1 MGWIFNILPC
11 YGLIPLGASFLG
23 ALPLFFGAPS
33 WTCLV
38 TVPLLTWLIYFSLGG
53 RVDRRRGARI
63 NGISLLLLALCFT
76 VLMVLGKGSV
86 DSTAVGQ
93 LLWLTLPFC
102 PLWLILSLM
111 GERLILV
118 LAIFLTYAAGY
129 LFCTCRKGERPRW
142 RRLVLPGVGLAL
154 CAALCT
160 VLYCSRPEVRYGGH
174 GFAYMSGFSST
185 DFSQY
190 MVYSQPGRLA
200 ALDHPASF
208 QIEDPADMP
217 VMDGAEACYPLYAA
231 AAKAVYQD
239 IAAIEADWAH
249 SGADTGANGKIV
261 TFTNTVM
268 GFDRLVRGD
277 ADLFFGARPS
287 ADQLA
292 YAADLG
298 VELEITPIGR
308 EAFVFFVEEDNPVDS
323 LTRDQLRAIYHGDV
337 TDWSQVGGTPGEIAA
352 FQRPAGSGSQT
363 MMEYFMGEVSLKEP
377 LTYEMVDSMAGVI
390 RHVAQYANEHGAL
403 GYSFRYFIEGLSQEQ
418 GVKLLAVDGVSP
430 DLPHIEDGSY
440 PLTVPLCLVTRKD
453 APNPNVKNMI
463 DFFLSPDGQ
472 TLVRETGYGALAPR
486 EPRPEGE

>member
-23 ALPLFFGAPS
+23 ALPLFFGGPS

-38 TVPLLTWLIYFSLGG
+38 TVPLLTWLIYFSLDG

-102 PLWLILSLM
+102 PLWLLLSLM

-118 LAIFLTYAAGY
+118 LAIFLTYASGY

-142 RRLVLPGVGLAL
+142 RRQAIPGAMIVL

-160 VLYCSRPEVRYGGH
+160 GLYCNRPEVRYGGH
-174 GFAYMSGFSST
+174 GFAYMHGFSST

-190 MVYSQPGRLA
+190 MVYSQPGKLA
-200 ALDHPASF
+200 ALDHPAAF
-208 QIEDPADMP
+208 QIQDEVDMP

-239 IAAIEADWAH
+239 IAHIESNWAD
-249 SGADTGANGKIV
+249 SGERAWTNGKIV
-261 TFTNTVM
+261 TFTNTVV
-268 GFDRLVRGD
+268 GFERLIEGNV
-277 ADLFFGARPS
+277 DLFFGARPS

-292 YAADLG
+292 YAAEQG

-308 EAFVFFVEEDNPVDS
+308 EAFVFFVEEDEPVDG
-323 LTRDQLRAIYHGDV
+323 LTQDQLRAIYHGDV
-337 TDWSQVGGTPGEIAA
+337 TDWSQVGGRAGKIAA

-377 LTYEMVDSMAGVI
+377 QTYETVGSMEGVI
-390 RHVAQYANEHGAL
+390 RHVAQYANQRGAL
-403 GYSFRYFIEGLSQEQ
+403 GYSFRYFIQGLSQEK
-418 GVKLLAVDGVSP
+418 GVKLLAVDGVTP
-430 DLPHIEDGSY
+430 DLAHIEDGSY

-453 APNPNVKNMI
+453 DPNPNVGKMI
-463 DFFLSPDGQ
+463 DFFLSLDGQ
-472 TLVRETGYGALAPR
+472 TLVRETGYGGLA
-486 EPRPEGE
+486 G

>member
-23 ALPLFFGAPS
+23 ALPLFFGGPS

-38 TVPLLTWLIYFSLGG
+38 TVPLLTWLIYFSLDG

-102 PLWLILSLM
+102 PLWLLLSLM

-118 LAIFLTYAAGY
+118 LAIFLTYASGY

-174 GFAYMSGFSST
+174 GFAYMHGFSST

-190 MVYSQPGRLA
+190 MVYSQPGKLA
-200 ALDHPASF
+200 ALDHPAAF
-208 QIEDPADMP
+208 QIQDEADMP

-239 IAAIEADWAH
+239 IAHIESNWAD
-249 SGADTGANGKIV
+249 SGERAWTNGKIV
-261 TFTNTVM
+261 TFTNTVV
-268 GFDRLVRGD
+268 GFERLIEGNV
-277 ADLFFGARPS
+277 DLFFGARPS

-292 YAADLG
+292 YAAEQG

-308 EAFVFFVEEDNPVDS
+308 EAFVFFVEEDEPVDG
-323 LTRDQLRAIYHGDV
+323 LTQDQLRAIYHGDV
-337 TDWSQVGGTPGEIAA
+337 TDWSQVGGRAGKIAA

-377 LTYEMVDSMAGVI
+377 QTYETVGSMEGVI
-390 RHVAQYANEHGAL
+390 RHVAQYANQRGAL
-403 GYSFRYFIEGLSQEQ
+403 GYSFRYFIQGLSQEK
-418 GVKLLAVDGVSP
+418 GVKLLAVDGVTP
-430 DLPHIEDGSY
+430 DLAHIEDGSY

-453 APNPNVKNMI
+453 DPNPNVGKMI
-463 DFFLSPDGQ
+463 DFFLSLDGQ
-472 TLVRETGYGALAPR
+472 TLVRETGYGGLA
-486 EPRPEGE
+486 G

>member
-23 ALPLFFGAPS
+23 ALPLFFGGPS

-38 TVPLLTWLIYFSLGG
+38 TVPLLTWLIYFSLDG

-102 PLWLILSLM
+102 PLWLLLSLM

-118 LAIFLTYAAGY
+118 LAIFLTYASGY

-160 VLYCSRPEVRYGGH
+160 VLYCNRPEVRYGGH
-174 GFAYMSGFSST
+174 GFAYMHGFSST

-190 MVYSQPGRLA
+190 MVYSQPGKLA
-200 ALDHPASF
+200 ALDHPAAF
-208 QIEDPADMP
+208 QIQDEADMP

-239 IAAIEADWAH
+239 IAHIESNWAD
-249 SGADTGANGKIV
+249 SGERAWTNGKIV
-261 TFTNTVM
+261 TFTNTVV
-268 GFDRLVRGD
+268 GFERLIEGNV
-277 ADLFFGARPS
+277 DLFFGARPS

-292 YAADLG
+292 YAAEQG
-298 VELEITPIGR
+298 VELEITLIGR
-308 EAFVFFVEEDNPVDS
+308 EAFVFFVEEDEPVDG
-323 LTRDQLRAIYHGDV
+323 LTQDQLRAIYHGDV
-337 TDWSQVGGTPGEIAA
+337 TDWSQVGGRAGEIAA

-377 LTYEMVDSMAGVI
+377 QTYETVGSMEGVI
-390 RHVAQYANEHGAL
+390 RHVAQYANQRGAL
-403 GYSFRYFIEGLSQEQ
+403 GYSFRYFIQGLSQEK
-418 GVKLLAVDGVSP
+418 GVKLLAVDGVTP
-430 DLPHIEDGSY
+430 DLAHIEDGSY

-453 APNPNVKNMI
+453 DPNPNVGKMI

-472 TLVRETGYGALAPR
+472 TLVRETGYGGLA
-486 EPRPEGE
+486 G

>member
-118 LAIFLTYAAGY
+118 LTIFLTYAAGY

-160 VLYCSRPEVRYGGH
+160 VLYCNRPEVRYGGH
-174 GFAYMSGFSST
+174 GFAYMHGFSST

-190 MVYSQPGRLA
+190 MVYSQPGKLA
-200 ALDHPASF
+200 ALDHPAAF
-208 QIEDPADMP
+208 QIQDEADMP
-217 VMDGAEACYPLYAA
+217 VMDGAEACYLLYAA

-239 IAAIEADWAH
+239 IAHIESNWAD
-249 SGADTGANGKIV
+249 SGERAWTNGKIV
-261 TFTNTVM
+261 TFTNTVV
-268 GFDRLVRGD
+268 GFERLIEGNV
-277 ADLFFGARPS
+277 DLFFGARPS

-292 YAADLG
+292 YAAEQG

-308 EAFVFFVEEDNPVDS
+308 EAFVFFVEEDEPVDG
-323 LTRDQLRAIYHGDV
+323 LTQDQLRAIYHGDV
-337 TDWSQVGGTPGEIAA
+337 TDWSQVGGRAGEIAA

-377 LTYEMVDSMAGVI
+377 QTYETVGSMEGVI
-390 RHVAQYANEHGAL
+390 RHVAQYANQRGAL
-403 GYSFRYFIEGLSQEQ
+403 GYSFRYFIQGLSQEK
-418 GVKLLAVDGVSP
+418 GVKLLAVDGVTP
-430 DLPHIEDGSY
+430 DLAHIEDGSY

-453 APNPNVKNMI
+453 DPNPNVGKMI

-472 TLVRETGYGALAPR
+472 TLVRETGYGGLA
-486 EPRPEGE
+486 G

>member
-118 LAIFLTYAAGY
+118 LTIFLTYAAGY

-154 CAALCT
+154 CVALCT
-160 VLYCSRPEVRYGGH
+160 GLYCNRPEVRYGGH
-174 GFAYMSGFSST
+174 GFAYMHGFSST

-190 MVYSQPGRLA
+190 MVYSQPGKLA
-200 ALDHPASF
+200 ALDHPAAF
-208 QIEDPADMP
+208 QIQDEADMP

-239 IAAIEADWAH
+239 IAHIESNWAD
-249 SGADTGANGKIV
+249 SGERAWTNGKIV
-261 TFTNTVM
+261 TFTNTVV
-268 GFDRLVRGD
+268 GFERLIEGNV
-277 ADLFFGARPS
+277 DLFFGARPS

-292 YAADLG
+292 YAAEQG

-308 EAFVFFVEEDNPVDS
+308 EAFVFFVEEDEPVDG
-323 LTRDQLRAIYHGDV
+323 LTQDQLRAIYHGDV
-337 TDWSQVGGTPGEIAA
+337 TDWSQVGGRAGEIAA

-377 LTYEMVDSMAGVI
+377 QTYETVGSMEGVI
-390 RHVAQYANEHGAL
+390 RHVAQYANQRGAL
-403 GYSFRYFIEGLSQEQ
+403 GYSFRYFIQGLSQEK
-418 GVKLLAVDGVSP
+418 GVKLLAVDGVTP
-430 DLPHIEDGSY
+430 DLAHIEDGSY

-453 APNPNVKNMI
+453 DPNPNVGKMI

-472 TLVRETGYGALAPR
+472 TLVRETGYGGLA
-486 EPRPEGE
+486 G

>member
-23 ALPLFFGAPS
+23 ALPLFFGGPS

-38 TVPLLTWLIYFSLGG
+38 TVPLLTWLIYFSLDG

-86 DSTAVGQ
+86 DITAVGQ

-102 PLWLILSLM
+102 PLWLLLSLM

-118 LAIFLTYAAGY
+118 LAIFLTYASGY

-160 VLYCSRPEVRYGGH
+160 GLYCNRPEVRYGGH
-174 GFAYMSGFSST
+174 GFAYMHGFSST

-190 MVYSQPGRLA
+190 MVYSQPGKLA
-200 ALDHPASF
+200 ALDHPAAF
-208 QIEDPADMP
+208 QIQDEADMP

-239 IAAIEADWAH
+239 IAHIESNWAD
-249 SGADTGANGKIV
+249 SGERAWTNGKIV
-261 TFTNTVM
+261 TFTNTVV
-268 GFDRLVRGD
+268 GFERLIEGNV
-277 ADLFFGARPS
+277 DLFFGARPS

-292 YAADLG
+292 YAAEQG

-308 EAFVFFVEEDNPVDS
+308 EAFVFFVEEDEPVDG
-323 LTRDQLRAIYHGDV
+323 LTQDQLRAIYHGDV
-337 TDWSQVGGTPGEIAA
+337 TDWSQVGGRAGEIAA

-377 LTYEMVDSMAGVI
+377 QTYETVGSMEGVI
-390 RHVAQYANEHGAL
+390 RHVAQYASQRGAL
-403 GYSFRYFIEGLSQEQ
+403 GYSFRYFIQGLSQEK
-418 GVKLLAVDGVSP
+418 GVKLLAVDGVTP
-430 DLPHIEDGSY
+430 DLAHIEDGSY

-453 APNPNVKNMI
+453 DPNPNVGKMI

-472 TLVRETGYGALAPR
+472 TLVRETGYGGLA
-486 EPRPEGE
+486 G

>member
-23 ALPLFFGAPS
+23 ALPLFFGGPS

-102 PLWLILSLM
+102 PLWLLLSLM

-118 LAIFLTYAAGY
+118 LAIFLTYASGY

-142 RRLVLPGVGLAL
+142 RRQAIPGAMIVL

-160 VLYCSRPEVRYGGH
+160 GLYCNRPEVRYGGH
-174 GFAYMSGFSST
+174 GFAYMHGFSST

-190 MVYSQPGRLA
+190 MVYSQPGKLA
-200 ALDHPASF
+200 ALDHPAAF
-208 QIEDPADMP
+208 QIQDEADMP

-239 IAAIEADWAH
+239 IAHIESNWAD
-249 SGADTGANGKIV
+249 SGERAWTNGKIV
-261 TFTNTVM
+261 TFTNTVV
-268 GFDRLVRGD
+268 GFERLIEGNV
-277 ADLFFGARPS
+277 DLFFGARPS

-292 YAADLG
+292 YAAEQG

-308 EAFVFFVEEDNPVDS
+308 EAFVFFVEEDEPVDG
-323 LTRDQLRAIYHGDV
+323 LTQDQLRAIYHGDV
-337 TDWSQVGGTPGEIAA
+337 TDWSQVGGRAGEIAA

-377 LTYEMVDSMAGVI
+377 QTYETVGSMEGVI
-390 RHVAQYANEHGAL
+390 RHVAQYANQRGAL
-403 GYSFRYFIEGLSQEQ
+403 GYSFRYFIQGLSQEK
-418 GVKLLAVDGVSP
+418 GVKLLAVDGVTP
-430 DLPHIEDGSY
+430 DLAHIEDGSY

-453 APNPNVKNMI
+453 DPNPNVGKMI

-472 TLVRETGYGALAPR
+472 TLVRETGYGGLA
-486 EPRPEGE
+486 G

>member
-1 MGWIFNILPC
+1 MCWIFNILPC

-23 ALPLFFGAPS
+23 ALPLFFGGPS

-38 TVPLLTWLIYFSLGG
+38 TVPLLTWLIYFSLDG

-102 PLWLILSLM
+102 PLWLLLSLM

-118 LAIFLTYAAGY
+118 LAIFLTYASGY

-174 GFAYMSGFSST
+174 GFAYMHGFSST

-190 MVYSQPGRLA
+190 MVYSQPGKLA
-200 ALDHPASF
+200 ALDHPAAF
-208 QIEDPADMP
+208 QIQDEADMP

-239 IAAIEADWAH
+239 IAHIESNWAD
-249 SGADTGANGKIV
+249 SGERAWTNGKIV
-261 TFTNTVM
+261 TFTNTVV
-268 GFDRLVRGD
+268 GFERLIEGNV
-277 ADLFFGARPS
+277 DLFFGARPS

-292 YAADLG
+292 YAAEQG

-308 EAFVFFVEEDNPVDS
+308 EAFVFFVEEDEPVDG
-323 LTRDQLRAIYHGDV
+323 LTQDQLRAIYHGDV
-337 TDWSQVGGTPGEIAA
+337 TDWSQVGGRAGEIAA

-377 LTYEMVDSMAGVI
+377 QTYETVGSMEGVI
-390 RHVAQYANEHGAL
+390 RHVAQYASQRGAL
-403 GYSFRYFIEGLSQEQ
+403 GYSFRYFIQGLSQEK
-418 GVKLLAVDGVSP
+418 GVKLLAVDGVTP
-430 DLPHIEDGSY
+430 DLAHIEDGSY

-453 APNPNVKNMI
+453 DPNPNVGKMI

-472 TLVRETGYGALAPR
+472 TLVRETGYGGLA
-486 EPRPEGE
+486 G

>member
-23 ALPLFFGAPS
+23 ALPLFFGGPS

-38 TVPLLTWLIYFSLGG
+38 TVPLLTWLIYFSLDG

-63 NGISLLLLALCFT
+63 NGISLLLLSLCFT
-76 VLMVLGKGSV
+76 VLMLLGKGSV

-160 VLYCSRPEVRYGGH
+160 GLYCNRPEVRYRGH
-174 GFAYMSGFSST
+174 GFAYMHGFSST

-190 MVYSQPGRLA
+190 MVYSQPGKLA
-200 ALDHPASF
+200 ALDHPAAF
-208 QIEDPADMP
+208 QIQDEADMP

-239 IAAIEADWAH
+239 IAHIESNWAD
-249 SGADTGANGKIV
+249 SGERAWTNGKIV
-261 TFTNTVM
+261 TFTNTVV
-268 GFDRLVRGD
+268 GFERLIEGNV
-277 ADLFFGARPS
+277 DLFFGARPS

-292 YAADLG
+292 YAAEQG

-308 EAFVFFVEEDNPVDS
+308 EAFVFFVEEDEPVDG
-323 LTRDQLRAIYHGDV
+323 LTQDQLRAIYHGDV
-337 TDWSQVGGTPGEIAA
+337 TDWSQVGGRAGEIAA

-377 LTYEMVDSMAGVI
+377 QTYETVGSMEGVI
-390 RHVAQYANEHGAL
+390 RHVAQYANQRGAL
-403 GYSFRYFIEGLSQEQ
+403 GYSFRYFIQGLSQEK
-418 GVKLLAVDGVSP
+418 GVKLLAVDGVTP
-430 DLPHIEDGSY
+430 DLAHIEDGSY

-453 APNPNVKNMI
+453 DPNPNVGKMI

-472 TLVRETGYGALAPR
+472 TLVRETGYGGLA
-486 EPRPEGE
+486 G

>member
-118 LAIFLTYAAGY
+118 LTIFLTYAAGY
-129 LFCTCRKGERPRW
+129 LFCICRKGERPRW

-154 CAALCT
+154 CVALCT
-160 VLYCSRPEVRYGGH
+160 GLYCNRPEVRYGGH
-174 GFAYMSGFSST
+174 GFAYMHGFSST

-190 MVYSQPGRLA
+190 MVYSQPGKLA
-200 ALDHPASF
+200 ALDHPAAF
-208 QIEDPADMP
+208 QIQDEADMP

-239 IAAIEADWAH
+239 IAHIESNWAD
-249 SGADTGANGKIV
+249 SGERAWTNGKIV
-261 TFTNTVM
+261 TFTNTVV
-268 GFDRLVRGD
+268 GFERLIEGNV
-277 ADLFFGARPS
+277 DLFFGARPS

-292 YAADLG
+292 YAAEQG

-308 EAFVFFVEEDNPVDS
+308 EAFVFFVEEDEPVDG
-323 LTRDQLRAIYHGDV
+323 LTQDQLRAIYHGDV
-337 TDWSQVGGTPGEIAA
+337 TDWSQVGGRAGEIAA

-377 LTYEMVDSMAGVI
+377 QTYETVGSMEGVI
-390 RHVAQYANEHGAL
+390 RHVAQYANQRGAL
-403 GYSFRYFIEGLSQEQ
+403 GYSFRYFIQGLSQEK
-418 GVKLLAVDGVSP
+418 GVKLLAVDGVTP
-430 DLPHIEDGSY
+430 DLAHIEDGSY

-453 APNPNVKNMI
+453 DPNPNVGKMI

-472 TLVRETGYGALAPR
+472 TLVRETGYGGLA
-486 EPRPEGE
+486 G

>member
-102 PLWLILSLM
+102 PLWLLLSLM
-111 GERLILV
+111 GDRLILV

-160 VLYCSRPEVRYGGH
+160 GLYCNRPEVRYGGH
-174 GFAYMSGFSST
+174 GFAYMHGFSST

-190 MVYSQPGRLA
+190 MVYSQPGKLA
-200 ALDHPASF
+200 ALDHPAAF
-208 QIEDPADMP
+208 QIQDEADMP

-239 IAAIEADWAH
+239 IAHIESNWAD
-249 SGADTGANGKIV
+249 SGERAWTNGKIV
-261 TFTNTVM
+261 TFTNTVV
-268 GFDRLVRGD
+268 GFERLIEGNV
-277 ADLFFGARPS
+277 DLFFGARPS

-292 YAADLG
+292 YAAEQG

-308 EAFVFFVEEDNPVDS
+308 EAFVFFVEEDEPVDG
-323 LTRDQLRAIYHGDV
+323 LTQDQLRAIYHGDV
-337 TDWSQVGGTPGEIAA
+337 TDWSQVGGRAGEIAA

-377 LTYEMVDSMAGVI
+377 QTYETVGSMEGVI
-390 RHVAQYANEHGAL
+390 RHVAQYANQRGAL
-403 GYSFRYFIEGLSQEQ
+403 GYSFRYFIQGLSQEK
-418 GVKLLAVDGVSP
+418 GVKLLAVDGVTP
-430 DLPHIEDGSY
+430 DLAHIEDGSY

-453 APNPNVKNMI
+453 DPNPNVGKMI

-472 TLVRETGYGALAPR
+472 TLVRETGYGGLA
-486 EPRPEGE
+486 G

>member
-1 MGWIFNILPC
+1 MPC

-23 ALPLFFGAPS
+23 ALPLFFGGPS

-38 TVPLLTWLIYFSLGG
+38 TVPLLTWLIYFSLDG

-102 PLWLILSLM
+102 PLWLLLSLM

-118 LAIFLTYAAGY
+118 LAIFLTYASGY

-174 GFAYMSGFSST
+174 GFAYMHGFSST

-190 MVYSQPGRLA
+190 MVYSQPGKLA
-200 ALDHPASF
+200 ALDHPAAF
-208 QIEDPADMP
+208 QIQDEADMP

-231 AAKAVYQD
+231 AAKAVHQD
-239 IAAIEADWAH
+239 IAHIESNWAD
-249 SGADTGANGKIV
+249 SGERAWTNGKIV
-261 TFTNTVM
+261 TFTNTVV
-268 GFDRLVRGD
+268 GFERLIEGNV
-277 ADLFFGARPS
+277 DLFFGARPS

-292 YAADLG
+292 YAAEQG

-308 EAFVFFVEEDNPVDS
+308 EAFVFFVEEDEPVDG
-323 LTRDQLRAIYHGDV
+323 LTQDQLRAIYHGDV
-337 TDWSQVGGTPGEIAA
+337 TDWSQVGGRAGEIAA

-377 LTYEMVDSMAGVI
+377 QTYETVGSMEGVI
-390 RHVAQYANEHGAL
+390 RHVAQYASQRGAL
-403 GYSFRYFIEGLSQEQ
+403 GYSFRYFIQGLSQEK
-418 GVKLLAVDGVSP
+418 GVKLLAVDGVTP
-430 DLPHIEDGSY
+430 DLAHIEDGSY

-453 APNPNVKNMI
+453 DPNPNVGKMI

-472 TLVRETGYGALAPR
+472 TLVRETGYGGLA
-486 EPRPEGE
+486 G

>member
-1 MGWIFNILPC
+1 MGWIFNILSC

-23 ALPLFFGAPS
+23 ALPLFFGGPS

-38 TVPLLTWLIYFSLGG
+38 TVPLLTWLIYFSLDG

-63 NGISLLLLALCFT
+63 NGISLLLLSLCFT
-76 VLMVLGKGSV
+76 VLMLLGKGSV

-118 LAIFLTYAAGY
+118 LAIFLTYASGY

-160 VLYCSRPEVRYGGH
+160 GLYCNRPEVRYGGH
-174 GFAYMSGFSST
+174 GFAYMHGFSST

-190 MVYSQPGRLA
+190 MVYSQPGKLA
-200 ALDHPASF
+200 ALDHPAAF
-208 QIEDPADMP
+208 QIQDEADMP

-239 IAAIEADWAH
+239 IAHIESNWAD
-249 SGADTGANGKIV
+249 SGERAWTNGKIV
-261 TFTNTVM
+261 TFTNTVV
-268 GFDRLVRGD
+268 GFERLIEGNV
-277 ADLFFGARPS
+277 DLFFGARPS

-292 YAADLG
+292 YAAEQG

-308 EAFVFFVEEDNPVDS
+308 EAFVFFVEEDEPVDG
-323 LTRDQLRAIYHGDV
+323 LTQDQLRAIYHGDV
-337 TDWSQVGGTPGEIAA
+337 TDWSQVGGRAGEIAA

-377 LTYEMVDSMAGVI
+377 QTYETVGSMEGVI
-390 RHVAQYANEHGAL
+390 RHVAQYASQRGAL
-403 GYSFRYFIEGLSQEQ
+403 GYSFRYFIQGLSQEK
-418 GVKLLAVDGVSP
+418 GVKLLAVDGVTP
-430 DLPHIEDGSY
+430 DLAHIEDGSY

-453 APNPNVKNMI
+453 DPNPNVGKMI

-472 TLVRETGYGALAPR
+472 TLVRETGYGGLA
-486 EPRPEGE
+486 G

>member
-23 ALPLFFGAPS
+23 ALPLFFGGPS

-38 TVPLLTWLIYFSLGG
+38 TVPLLTWLIYFSLDG

-102 PLWLILSLM
+102 PLWLLLSLM

-118 LAIFLTYAAGY
+118 LAIFLTYASGY

-142 RRLVLPGVGLAL
+142 RRQAIPGAMIVL

-160 VLYCSRPEVRYGGH
+160 GLYCNRPEVRYGGH
-174 GFAYMSGFSST
+174 GFAYMHGFSST

-190 MVYSQPGRLA
+190 MVYSQPGKLA
-200 ALDHPASF
+200 ALDHPAAF
-208 QIEDPADMP
+208 QIQDEADMP

-239 IAAIEADWAH
+239 IAHIESNWAD
-249 SGADTGANGKIV
+249 SGERAWTNGKIV
-261 TFTNTVM
+261 TFTNTVV
-268 GFDRLVRGD
+268 GFERLIEGNV
-277 ADLFFGARPS
+277 DLFFGARPS

-292 YAADLG
+292 YAAEQG

-308 EAFVFFVEEDNPVDS
+308 EAFVFFVEEDEPVDG
-323 LTRDQLRAIYHGDV
+323 LTQDQLRAIYHGDV
-337 TDWSQVGGTPGEIAA
+337 TDWSQVGGRAGEIAA

-377 LTYEMVDSMAGVI
+377 QTYETVGSMEGVI
-390 RHVAQYANEHGAL
+390 RHVAQYANQRGAL
-403 GYSFRYFIEGLSQEQ
+403 GYSFRYFIQGLSQEK
-418 GVKLLAVDGVSP
+418 GVKLLAVDGVTP
-430 DLPHIEDGSY
+430 DLAHIEDGSY

-453 APNPNVKNMI
+453 DPNPNVGKMI
-463 DFFLSPDGQ
+463 DFFLSLDGQ
-472 TLVRETGYGALAPR
+472 TLVRETGYGGLA
-486 EPRPEGE
+486 G

>member
-23 ALPLFFGAPS
+23 ALPLFFGGPS

-38 TVPLLTWLIYFSLGG
+38 TVPLLTWLIYFSLDG

-76 VLMVLGKGSV
+76 VLMLLGKGSV

-102 PLWLILSLM
+102 PLWLLLSLM
-111 GERLILV
+111 GARLV
-118 LAIFLTYAAGY
+118 LVATIFLTYAAGY
-129 LFCTCRKGERPRW
+129 LLCVLRKGERIRW
-142 RRLVLPGVGLAL
+142 RRQAIPGAMIVL

-160 VLYCSRPEVRYGGH
+160 GLYCSRPEARYGGH
-174 GFAYMSGFSST
+174 GFAYMHGFSST

-190 MVYSQPGRLA
+190 MVYSQPGKLA
-200 ALDHPASF
+200 ALDHPAAF
-208 QIEDPADMP
+208 QIQDEADMP

-239 IAAIEADWAH
+239 IAHIESNWAD
-249 SGADTGANGKIV
+249 SGERAWTNGKIV
-261 TFTNTVM
+261 TFTNTVV
-268 GFDRLVRGD
+268 GFERLIEGNV
-277 ADLFFGARPS
+277 DLFFGARPS

-292 YAADLG
+292 YAAEQG
-298 VELEITPIGR
+298 GELEITPIGR
-308 EAFVFFVEEDNPVDS
+308 EAFVFFVEEDEPVDG
-323 LTRDQLRAIYHGDV
+323 LTQDQLRAIYHGDV
-337 TDWSQVGGTPGEIAA
+337 TDWSQVGGRAGKIAA

-377 LTYEMVDSMAGVI
+377 QTYETVGSMEGVI
-390 RHVAQYANEHGAL
+390 RHVAQYANQRGAL
-403 GYSFRYFIEGLSQEQ
+403 GYSFRYFIQGLSQEK
-418 GVKLLAVDGVSP
+418 GVKLLAVDGVTP
-430 DLPHIEDGSY
+430 DLAHIEDGSY

-453 APNPNVKNMI
+453 DPNPNVGKMI
-463 DFFLSPDGQ
+463 DFFLSLDGQ
-472 TLVRETGYGALAPR
+472 TLVRETGYGGLA
-486 EPRPEGE
+486 G

>member
-23 ALPLFFGAPS
+23 ALPLFFGGPS

-38 TVPLLTWLIYFSLGG
+38 TVPLLTWLIYFSLDG

-118 LAIFLTYAAGY
+118 LAIFLTYASGY

-160 VLYCSRPEVRYGGH
+160 GLYCNRPEVRYGGH
-174 GFAYMSGFSST
+174 GFAYMHGFSST

-190 MVYSQPGRLA
+190 MVYSQPGKLA
-200 ALDHPASF
+200 ALDHPAAF
-208 QIEDPADMP
+208 QIQDEADMP

-239 IAAIEADWAH
+239 IAHIESNWAD
-249 SGADTGANGKIV
+249 SGERAWTNGKIV
-261 TFTNTVM
+261 TFTNTVV
-268 GFDRLVRGD
+268 GFERLIEGNV
-277 ADLFFGARPS
+277 DLFFGARPS

-292 YAADLG
+292 YAAEQG

-308 EAFVFFVEEDNPVDS
+308 EAFVFFVEEDEPVDG
-323 LTRDQLRAIYHGDV
+323 LTQDQLRAIYHGDV
-337 TDWSQVGGTPGEIAA
+337 TDWSQVGGRAGEIAA

-377 LTYEMVDSMAGVI
+377 QTYETVGSMEGVI
-390 RHVAQYANEHGAL
+390 RHVAQYANQRGAL
-403 GYSFRYFIEGLSQEQ
+403 GYSFRYFIQGLSQEK
-418 GVKLLAVDGVSP
+418 GVKLLAVDGVTP
-430 DLPHIEDGSY
+430 DLAHIEDGSY

-453 APNPNVKNMI
+453 DPNPNVGKMI

-472 TLVRETGYGALAPR
+472 TLVRETGYGGLA
-486 EPRPEGE
+486 G

>member
-1 MGWIFNILPC
+1 MGWIFNILSC

-23 ALPLFFGAPS
+23 ALPLFFGGPS

-38 TVPLLTWLIYFSLGG
+38 TVPLLTLLIYFSLGE

-63 NGISLLLLALCFT
+63 NGISLLLLAPCFT

-174 GFAYMSGFSST
+174 GFAYMHGFSST

-190 MVYSQPGRLA
+190 MVYSQPGKLA
-200 ALDHPASF
+200 ALDHPAAF
-208 QIEDPADMP
+208 QIQDEADMP

-239 IAAIEADWAH
+239 IAQIEADWAD
-249 SGADTGANGKIV
+249 SGESAWTNGKIV
-261 TFTNTVM
+261 TFTNTVV
-268 GFDRLVRGD
+268 GFERLIEGD
-277 ADLFFGARPS
+277 VDLFFGARPS
-287 ADQLA
+287 ADQLT
-292 YAADLG
+292 YAAEQG

-308 EAFVFFVEEDNPVDS
+308 EAFVFFVEEDEPVDG
-323 LTRDQLRAIYHGDV
+323 LTQDQLRAIYHGDV
-337 TDWSQVGGTPGEIAA
+337 TDWSQVGGRAGEIAA

-377 LTYEMVDSMAGVI
+377 QTYETVGSMEGVI
-390 RHVAQYANEHGAL
+390 RHVAQYANQRGAL
-403 GYSFRYFIEGLSQEQ
+403 GYSFRYFIQGLSQEK
-418 GVKLLAVDGVSP
+418 GVKLLAVDGVTP
-430 DLPHIEDGSY
+430 DLAHIEDGSY

-453 APNPNVKNMI
+453 DPNPNVGKMI
-463 DFFLSPDGQ
+463 DFFLSLDGQ
-472 TLVRETGYGALAPR
+472 TLVRETGYGGLA
-486 EPRPEGE
+486 G

>member
-23 ALPLFFGAPS
+23 ALPLFFGGPS

-38 TVPLLTWLIYFSLGG
+38 TVPLLTWLIYFSLDG

-102 PLWLILSLM
+102 PLWLLLSLM

-118 LAIFLTYAAGY
+118 LAIFLTYASGY

-174 GFAYMSGFSST
+174 GFAYMHGFSST

-190 MVYSQPGRLA
+190 MVYSQPGKLA
-200 ALDHPASF
+200 ALDHPAAF
-208 QIEDPADMP
+208 QIQDEADMP

-239 IAAIEADWAH
+239 IAHIESNWAD
-249 SGADTGANGKIV
+249 SGERAWTNGKIV
-261 TFTNTVM
+261 TFTNTVV
-268 GFDRLVRGD
+268 GFERLIEGNV
-277 ADLFFGARPS
+277 DLFFGARPS

-292 YAADLG
+292 YAAEQG

-308 EAFVFFVEEDNPVDS
+308 EAFVFFVEEDEPVDG
-323 LTRDQLRAIYHGDV
+323 LTQDQLRAIYHGDV
-337 TDWSQVGGTPGEIAA
+337 TDWSQVGGRAGEIAA

-377 LTYEMVDSMAGVI
+377 QTYETVGSMEGVI
-390 RHVAQYANEHGAL
+390 RHVAQYANQRGAL
-403 GYSFRYFIEGLSQEQ
+403 GYSFRCFIQGLSQEK
-418 GVKLLAVDGVSP
+418 GVKLLAVDGVTP
-430 DLPHIEDGSY
+430 DLAHIEDGSY

-453 APNPNVKNMI
+453 DPNPNVGKMI
-463 DFFLSPDGQ
+463 DFFLSLDGQ
-472 TLVRETGYGALAPR
+472 TLVRETGYGGLA
-486 EPRPEGE
+486 G

>member
-23 ALPLFFGAPS
+23 ALPLFFGGPS

-38 TVPLLTWLIYFSLGG
+38 TVPLLTWLIYFSLDG

-102 PLWLILSLM
+102 PLWLLLSLM

-118 LAIFLTYAAGY
+118 LAIFLTYASGY

-142 RRLVLPGVGLAL
+142 RRQAIPGAMIVL

-160 VLYCSRPEVRYGGH
+160 GLYCNRPEVRYGGH
-174 GFAYMSGFSST
+174 GFAYMHGFSST

-190 MVYSQPGRLA
+190 MVYSQPGKLA
-200 ALDHPASF
+200 ALDHPAAF
-208 QIEDPADMP
+208 QIQDEADMP

-239 IAAIEADWAH
+239 IAHIESNWAD
-249 SGADTGANGKIV
+249 SGERAWTNGKIV
-261 TFTNTVM
+261 TFTNTVV
-268 GFDRLVRGD
+268 GFERLIEGD
-277 ADLFFGARPS
+277 VDLFFGARPS

-292 YAADLG
+292 YAAEQG
-298 VELEITPIGR
+298 MELEITPIGR
-308 EAFVFFVEEDNPVDS
+308 EAFVFFVEEDEPVDG
-323 LTRDQLRAIYHGDV
+323 LTQDQLRAIYHGDV
-337 TDWSQVGGTPGEIAA
+337 TDWSQVGGRAGEIAA

-377 LTYEMVDSMAGVI
+377 QTYETVGSMEGVI
-390 RHVAQYANEHGAL
+390 RHVAQYASQRGAL
-403 GYSFRYFIEGLSQEQ
+403 GYSFRYFIQGLSQEK
-418 GVKLLAVDGVSP
+418 GVKLLAVDGVTP
-430 DLPHIEDGSY
+430 DLAHIEDGSY

-453 APNPNVKNMI
+453 DPNPNVGKMI
-463 DFFLSPDGQ
+463 DFFLSLDGQ
-472 TLVRETGYGALAPR
+472 TLVRETGYGGLA
-486 EPRPEGE
+486 G

>member
-23 ALPLFFGAPS
+23 ALPLLFGAPP
-33 WTCLV
+33 WICLIL
-38 TVPLLTWLIYFSLGG
+38 VPALTGLLYFGLDG

-102 PLWLILSLM
+102 PLWLLLSLM

-160 VLYCSRPEVRYGGH
+160 GLYCNRTEVRYGGH
-174 GFAYMSGFSST
+174 GFAYMHGFSST

-190 MVYSQPGRLA
+190 MVYSQPGKLA
-200 ALDHPASF
+200 ALDHPAAF
-208 QIEDPADMP
+208 QIQDEADMP

-239 IAAIEADWAH
+239 IAHIESNWAD
-249 SGADTGANGKIV
+249 SGERAWTNGKIV
-261 TFTNTVM
+261 TFTNTVV
-268 GFDRLVRGD
+268 GFERLIEGNV
-277 ADLFFGARPS
+277 DLFFGARPS

-292 YAADLG
+292 YAAEQG

-308 EAFVFFVEEDNPVDS
+308 EAFVFFVEEDEPVDG
-323 LTRDQLRAIYHGDV
+323 LTQDQLRAIYHGDV
-337 TDWSQVGGTPGEIAA
+337 TDWSQVGGRAGEIAA

-377 LTYEMVDSMAGVI
+377 QTYETVGSMEGVI
-390 RHVAQYANEHGAL
+390 RHVAQYANQRGAL
-403 GYSFRYFIEGLSQEQ
+403 GYSFRYFIQGLSQEK
-418 GVKLLAVDGVSP
+418 GVKLLAVDGVTP
-430 DLPHIEDGSY
+430 DLAHIEDGSY

-453 APNPNVKNMI
+453 DPNPNVGKMI

-472 TLVRETGYGALAPR
+472 TLVRETGYGGLA
-486 EPRPEGE
+486 G

>member
-1 MGWIFNILPC
+1 MGWIFNILSC
-11 YGLIPLGASFLG
+11 YGLIPLGVSFLG
-23 ALPLFFGAPS
+23 ALPLFFGGPS

-76 VLMVLGKGSV
+76 VLMVLGRG
-86 DSTAVGQ
+86 TAVGQ

-160 VLYCSRPEVRYGGH
+160 VLYCNRPEVRYGGH
-174 GFAYMSGFSST
+174 GFAYMHGFSST

-190 MVYSQPGRLA
+190 MVYSQPGKLA
-200 ALDHPASF
+200 ALDHPAAF
-208 QIEDPADMP
+208 QIQDEADMP

-239 IAAIEADWAH
+239 IAHIESNWAD
-249 SGADTGANGKIV
+249 SGERAWTNGKIV
-261 TFTNTVM
+261 TFTNTVV
-268 GFDRLVRGD
+268 GFERLIEGNV
-277 ADLFFGARPS
+277 DLFFGARPS

-292 YAADLG
+292 YAAEQG

-308 EAFVFFVEEDNPVDS
+308 EAFVFFVEEDEPVDG
-323 LTRDQLRAIYHGDV
+323 LTQDQLRAIYHGDV
-337 TDWSQVGGTPGEIAA
+337 TDWSQVGGRAGEIAA

-377 LTYEMVDSMAGVI
+377 QTYETVGSMEGVI
-390 RHVAQYANEHGAL
+390 RHVAQYANQRGAL
-403 GYSFRYFIEGLSQEQ
+403 GYSFRYFIQGLSQEK
-418 GVKLLAVDGVSP
+418 GVKLLAVDGVTP
-430 DLPHIEDGSY
+430 DLAHIEDGSY

-453 APNPNVKNMI
+453 DPNPNVGKMI

-472 TLVRETGYGALAPR
+472 TLVRETGYGGLA
-486 EPRPEGE
+486 G

>member
-23 ALPLFFGAPS
+23 ALPLFFGGPS

-102 PLWLILSLM
+102 PLWLLLSLM

-142 RRLVLPGVGLAL
+142 RRQAIPGAMIVL

-160 VLYCSRPEVRYGGH
+160 GLYCNRPEVRYGGH
-174 GFAYMSGFSST
+174 GFAYMHGFSST

-190 MVYSQPGRLA
+190 MVYSQPGKLA
-200 ALDHPASF
+200 ALDHPAAF
-208 QIEDPADMP
+208 QIQDEVDMP

-239 IAAIEADWAH
+239 IAHIESNWAD
-249 SGADTGANGKIV
+249 SGERAWTNGKIV
-261 TFTNTVM
+261 TFTNTVV
-268 GFDRLVRGD
+268 GFERLIEGNV
-277 ADLFFGARPS
+277 DLFFGARPS

-292 YAADLG
+292 YAAEQG

-308 EAFVFFVEEDNPVDS
+308 EAFVFFVEEDEPVDG
-323 LTRDQLRAIYHGDV
+323 LTQDQLRAIYHGDV
-337 TDWSQVGGTPGEIAA
+337 TDWSQVGGRAGEIAA

-377 LTYEMVDSMAGVI
+377 QTYETVGSMEGVI
-390 RHVAQYANEHGAL
+390 RHVAQYASQRGAL
-403 GYSFRYFIEGLSQEQ
+403 GYSFRYFIQGLSQEK
-418 GVKLLAVDGVSP
+418 GVKLLAVDGVTP
-430 DLPHIEDGSY
+430 DLAHIEDGSY

-453 APNPNVKNMI
+453 DPNPNVGKMI

-472 TLVRETGYGALAPR
+472 TLVRETGYGGLA
-486 EPRPEGE
+486 G

>member
-23 ALPLFFGAPS
+23 ALPLFFGGPS

-38 TVPLLTWLIYFSLGG
+38 TVPLLTWLIYFSLDG

-102 PLWLILSLM
+102 PLWLLLSLM

-160 VLYCSRPEVRYGGH
+160 GLYCNRPEVRYGGH
-174 GFAYMSGFSST
+174 GFAYMHGFSST

-190 MVYSQPGRLA
+190 MVYSQPGKLA
-200 ALDHPASF
+200 ALDHPAAF
-208 QIEDPADMP
+208 QIQDEADMP

-239 IAAIEADWAH
+239 IAHIESNWAD
-249 SGADTGANGKIV
+249 SGERAWTNGKIV
-261 TFTNTVM
+261 TFTNTVV
-268 GFDRLVRGD
+268 GFERLIEGNV
-277 ADLFFGARPS
+277 DLFFGARPS

-292 YAADLG
+292 YAAEQG

-308 EAFVFFVEEDNPVDS
+308 EAFVFFVEEDEPVDG
-323 LTRDQLRAIYHGDV
+323 LTQDQLRAIYHGDV
-337 TDWSQVGGTPGEIAA
+337 TDWSQVGGRAGEIAA

-377 LTYEMVDSMAGVI
+377 QTYETVGSMEGVI
-390 RHVAQYANEHGAL
+390 RHVAQYASQRGAL
-403 GYSFRYFIEGLSQEQ
+403 GYSFRYFIQGLSQEK
-418 GVKLLAVDGVSP
+418 GVKLLAVDGVTP
-430 DLPHIEDGSY
+430 DLAHIEDGSY

-453 APNPNVKNMI
+453 DPNPNVGKMI

-472 TLVRETGYGALAPR
+472 TLVRETGYGGLA
-486 EPRPEGE
+486 G

>member
-23 ALPLFFGAPS
+23 ALPLFFGGPS

-38 TVPLLTWLIYFSLGG
+38 TVPLLTWLIYFSLDG

-102 PLWLILSLM
+102 PLWLLLSLM
-111 GERLILV
+111 GARLV
-118 LAIFLTYAAGY
+118 LVATIFLTYAAGY
-129 LFCTCRKGERPRW
+129 LLCVLRKGERIRW
-142 RRLVLPGVGLAL
+142 RRQAIPGAMIVL

-160 VLYCSRPEVRYGGH
+160 GLYCNRPEVRYGGH
-174 GFAYMSGFSST
+174 GFAYMHGFSST

-190 MVYSQPGRLA
+190 MVYSQPGKLA
-200 ALDHPASF
+200 ALDHPAAF
-208 QIEDPADMP
+208 QIQDEADMP

-239 IAAIEADWAH
+239 IAHIESNWAD
-249 SGADTGANGKIV
+249 SGERAWTNGKIV
-261 TFTNTVM
+261 TFTNTVV
-268 GFDRLVRGD
+268 GFERLIEGNV
-277 ADLFFGARPS
+277 DLFFGARPS

-292 YAADLG
+292 YAAEQG

-308 EAFVFFVEEDNPVDS
+308 EAFVFFVEEDEPVDG
-323 LTRDQLRAIYHGDV
+323 LTQDQLRAIYHGDV
-337 TDWSQVGGTPGEIAA
+337 TDWSQVGGRAGKIAA

-377 LTYEMVDSMAGVI
+377 QTYETVGSMEGVI
-390 RHVAQYANEHGAL
+390 RHVAQYANQRGAL
-403 GYSFRYFIEGLSQEQ
+403 GYSFRYFIQGLSQEK
-418 GVKLLAVDGVSP
+418 GVKLLAVDGVTP
-430 DLPHIEDGSY
+430 DLAHIEDGSY

-453 APNPNVKNMI
+453 DPNPNVGKII
-463 DFFLSPDGQ
+463 DFFLSLDGQ
-472 TLVRETGYGALAPR
+472 TLVRETGYGGLA
-486 EPRPEGE
+486 G

>member
-23 ALPLFFGAPS
+23 ALPLFFGGPS

-38 TVPLLTWLIYFSLGG
+38 TVPLLTWLIYFSLDG

-102 PLWLILSLM
+102 PLWLLLSLM

-118 LAIFLTYAAGY
+118 LAIFLTYASGY

-160 VLYCSRPEVRYGGH
+160 GLYCNRPEVRYGGH
-174 GFAYMSGFSST
+174 GFAYMHGFSST

-190 MVYSQPGRLA
+190 MVYSQPGKLA
-200 ALDHPASF
+200 ALDHPAAF
-208 QIEDPADMP
+208 QIQDEADMP

-239 IAAIEADWAH
+239 IAHIESNWAD
-249 SGADTGANGKIV
+249 SGERAWTNGKIV
-261 TFTNTVM
+261 TFTNTVV
-268 GFDRLVRGD
+268 GFERLIEGD
-277 ADLFFGARPS
+277 VDLFFGARPS

-292 YAADLG
+292 YAAEQG
-298 VELEITPIGR
+298 MELEITPIGR
-308 EAFVFFVEEDNPVDS
+308 EAFVFFVEEDEPVDG
-323 LTRDQLRAIYHGDV
+323 LTQDQLRAIYHGDV
-337 TDWSQVGGTPGEIAA
+337 TDWSQVGGRAGEIAA

-377 LTYEMVDSMAGVI
+377 QTYETVGSMEGVI
-390 RHVAQYANEHGAL
+390 RHVAQYANQRGAL
-403 GYSFRYFIEGLSQEQ
+403 GYSFRYFIQGLSQEK
-418 GVKLLAVDGVSP
+418 GVKLLAVDGVTP
-430 DLPHIEDGSY
+430 DLAHIEDGSY

-453 APNPNVKNMI
+453 DPNPNVGKMI
-463 DFFLSPDGQ
+463 DFFLSLDGQ
-472 TLVRETGYGALAPR
+472 TLVRETGYGGLA
-486 EPRPEGE
+486 G

>member
-23 ALPLFFGAPS
+23 ALPLFFGGPS

-38 TVPLLTWLIYFSLGG
+38 TVPLLTWLIYFSLDG

-102 PLWLILSLM
+102 PLWLLLSLM
-111 GERLILV
+111 GARLV
-118 LAIFLTYAAGY
+118 LVATIFLTYAAGY
-129 LFCTCRKGERPRW
+129 LLCVLRKGERIRW
-142 RRLVLPGVGLAL
+142 RRQAIPGAMIVL

-160 VLYCSRPEVRYGGH
+160 GLYCNRPEVRYGGH
-174 GFAYMSGFSST
+174 GFAYMHGFSST

-190 MVYSQPGRLA
+190 MVYSQPGKLA
-200 ALDHPASF
+200 ALDHPAAF
-208 QIEDPADMP
+208 QIQDEADMP

-239 IAAIEADWAH
+239 IAHIESNWAD
-249 SGADTGANGKIV
+249 SGERAWTNGKIV
-261 TFTNTVM
+261 TFTNTVV
-268 GFDRLVRGD
+268 GFERLIEGNV
-277 ADLFFGARPS
+277 DLFFGARPS
-287 ADQLA
+287 VDQLA
-292 YAADLG
+292 YAAEQG

-308 EAFVFFVEEDNPVDS
+308 EAFVFFVEEDEPVDG
-323 LTRDQLRAIYHGDV
+323 LTQDQLRAIYHGDV
-337 TDWSQVGGTPGEIAA
+337 TDWSQVGGRAGEIAA

-377 LTYEMVDSMAGVI
+377 QTYETVGSMEGVI
-390 RHVAQYANEHGAL
+390 RHVAQYANPRGAL
-403 GYSFRYFIEGLSQEQ
+403 GYSFRYFIQGLSQEK
-418 GVKLLAVDGVSP
+418 GVKLLAVDGVTP
-430 DLPHIEDGSY
+430 DLAHIEDGSY

-453 APNPNVKNMI
+453 DPNPNVGKMI

-472 TLVRETGYGALAPR
+472 TLVRETGYGGLA
-486 EPRPEGE
+486 G

>member
-118 LAIFLTYAAGY
+118 LTIFLTYAAGY

-160 VLYCSRPEVRYGGH
+160 GLYCNRPEVRYGGH
-174 GFAYMSGFSST
+174 GFAYMHGFSST

-190 MVYSQPGRLA
+190 MVYSQPGKLA
-200 ALDHPASF
+200 ALDHPAAF
-208 QIEDPADMP
+208 QIQDEADMP

-239 IAAIEADWAH
+239 IAHIESNWAD
-249 SGADTGANGKIV
+249 SGERAWTNGKIV
-261 TFTNTVM
+261 TFTNTVV
-268 GFDRLVRGD
+268 GFERLIEGNV
-277 ADLFFGARPS
+277 DLFFGARPS

-292 YAADLG
+292 YAAEQG

-308 EAFVFFVEEDNPVDS
+308 EAFVFFVEEDEPVDG
-323 LTRDQLRAIYHGDV
+323 LTQDQLRAIYHGDV
-337 TDWSQVGGTPGEIAA
+337 TDWSQVGGRAGEIAA

-377 LTYEMVDSMAGVI
+377 QTYETVGSMEGVI
-390 RHVAQYANEHGAL
+390 RHVAQYANQRGAL
-403 GYSFRYFIEGLSQEQ
+403 GYSFRYFIQGLSQEK
-418 GVKLLAVDGVSP
+418 GVKLLAVDGVTP
-430 DLPHIEDGSY
+430 DLAHIEDGSY

-453 APNPNVKNMI
+453 DPNPNVGKMI

-472 TLVRETGYGALAPR
+472 TLVRETGYGGLA
-486 EPRPEGE
+486 G

>member
-1 MGWIFNILPC
+1 MGWIFNILSC

-86 DSTAVGQ
+86 DSTAVGH

-102 PLWLILSLM
+102 PLWLLLSLM
-111 GERLILV
+111 GERLILF

-208 QIEDPADMP
+208 RIEDPADMP

-249 SGADTGANGKIV
+249 SGADTGTNGKIV

-323 LTRDQLRAIYHGDV
+323 LTREQL
-337 TDWSQVGGTPGEIAA
+337 Q
-352 FQRPAGSGSQT
+352 
-363 MMEYFMGEVSLKEP
+363 
-377 LTYEMVDSMAGVI
+377 
-390 RHVAQYANEHGAL
+390 N
-403 GYSFRYFIEGLSQEQ
+403 
-418 GVKLLAVDGVSP
+418 KLLGLGVADALMLDGGGSTQGFFPSGKVASSRKVP
-430 DLPHIEDGSY
+430 TMVLFWEETKQERNADLNWAGKSGI
-440 PLTVPLCLVTRKD
+440 LTEAQLAEPEKAVTR
-453 APNPNVKNMI
+453 
-463 DFFLSPDGQ
+463 
-472 TLVRETGYGALAPR
+472 RELAEILHR
-486 EPRPEGE
+486 LQK

>member
-23 ALPLFFGAPS
+23 ALPLFFGGPS

-53 RVDRRRGARI
+53 RVDRRRGAQI

-102 PLWLILSLM
+102 PLWLLLSLM

-118 LAIFLTYAAGY
+118 LAIFLTYASGY

-142 RRLVLPGVGLAL
+142 RRQAIPGAMIVL

-160 VLYCSRPEVRYGGH
+160 GLYCNRPEVRYGGH
-174 GFAYMSGFSST
+174 GFAYMHGFSST

-190 MVYSQPGRLA
+190 MVYSQPGKLA
-200 ALDHPASF
+200 ALDHPAAF
-208 QIEDPADMP
+208 QIQDEADMP

-239 IAAIEADWAH
+239 IAHIESNWAD
-249 SGADTGANGKIV
+249 SGERAWTNGKIV
-261 TFTNTVM
+261 TFTNTVV
-268 GFDRLVRGD
+268 GFERLIEGNV
-277 ADLFFGARPS
+277 DLFFGARPS

-292 YAADLG
+292 YAAEQG

-308 EAFVFFVEEDNPVDS
+308 EAFVFFVEEDEPVDG
-323 LTRDQLRAIYHGDV
+323 LTQDQLRAIYHGDV
-337 TDWSQVGGTPGEIAA
+337 TDWSQVGGRAGEIAA

-377 LTYEMVDSMAGVI
+377 QTYETVGSMEGVI
-390 RHVAQYANEHGAL
+390 RHVAQYANQRGAL
-403 GYSFRYFIEGLSQEQ
+403 GYSFRYFIQGLSQEK
-418 GVKLLAVDGVSP
+418 GVKLLAVDGVTP
-430 DLPHIEDGSY
+430 DLAHIEDGSY

-453 APNPNVKNMI
+453 DPNPNVGKMI

-472 TLVRETGYGALAPR
+472 TLVRETGYGGLA
-486 EPRPEGE
+486 G

>member
-23 ALPLFFGAPS
+23 ALPLFFGGPS

-38 TVPLLTWLIYFSLGG
+38 TVPLLTWLIYFSLDG

-102 PLWLILSLM
+102 PLWLLLSLM

-118 LAIFLTYAAGY
+118 LAIFLTYASGY

-160 VLYCSRPEVRYGGH
+160 GLYCNRPEVRYGGH
-174 GFAYMSGFSST
+174 GFAYMHGFSST

-190 MVYSQPGRLA
+190 MVYSQPGKLA
-200 ALDHPASF
+200 ALDHPAAF
-208 QIEDPADMP
+208 QIQDEADMP

-239 IAAIEADWAH
+239 IAHIESNWAD
-249 SGADTGANGKIV
+249 SGERAWTNGKIV
-261 TFTNTVM
+261 TFTNTVV
-268 GFDRLVRGD
+268 GFERLIEGD
-277 ADLFFGARPS
+277 VDLFFGARPS

-292 YAADLG
+292 YAAEQG
-298 VELEITPIGR
+298 MELEITPIGR
-308 EAFVFFVEEDNPVDS
+308 EAFVFFVEEDEPVDG
-323 LTRDQLRAIYHGDV
+323 LTQDQLRAIYHGDV
-337 TDWSQVGGTPGEIAA
+337 TDWSQVGGRAGEIAA

-377 LTYEMVDSMAGVI
+377 QTYETVGSMEGVI
-390 RHVAQYANEHGAL
+390 RHVAQYASQRGAL
-403 GYSFRYFIEGLSQEQ
+403 GYSFRYFIQGLSQEK
-418 GVKLLAVDGVSP
+418 GVKLLAVDGVTP
-430 DLPHIEDGSY
+430 DLAHIEDGSY

-453 APNPNVKNMI
+453 DPNPNVGKMI
-463 DFFLSPDGQ
+463 DFFLSLDGQ
-472 TLVRETGYGALAPR
+472 TLVRETGYGGLA
-486 EPRPEGE
+486 G

>member
-1 MGWIFNILPC
+1 MGWIFNILSC

-23 ALPLFFGAPS
+23 ALPLFFGGPS

-38 TVPLLTWLIYFSLGG
+38 TVPLLTWLIYFSLDG

-102 PLWLILSLM
+102 PLWLLLSLM

-118 LAIFLTYAAGY
+118 LAIFLTYASGY

-160 VLYCSRPEVRYGGH
+160 GLYCNRPEVRYGGH
-174 GFAYMSGFSST
+174 GFAYMHGFSST

-190 MVYSQPGRLA
+190 MVYSQPGKLA
-200 ALDHPASF
+200 ALDHPAAF
-208 QIEDPADMP
+208 QIQDEADMP

-239 IAAIEADWAH
+239 IAHIESNWAD
-249 SGADTGANGKIV
+249 SGERAWTNGKIV
-261 TFTNTVM
+261 TFTNTVV
-268 GFDRLVRGD
+268 GFERLIEGD
-277 ADLFFGARPS
+277 VDLFFGARPS

-292 YAADLG
+292 YAAEQG
-298 VELEITPIGR
+298 MELEITPIGR
-308 EAFVFFVEEDNPVDS
+308 EAFVFFVEEDEPVDG
-323 LTRDQLRAIYHGDV
+323 LTQDQLRAIYHGDV
-337 TDWSQVGGTPGEIAA
+337 TDWSQVGGRAGEIAA

-377 LTYEMVDSMAGVI
+377 QTYETVGSMEGVI
-390 RHVAQYANEHGAL
+390 RHVAQYASQRGAL
-403 GYSFRYFIEGLSQEQ
+403 GYSFRYFIQGLSQEK
-418 GVKLLAVDGVSP
+418 GVKLLAVDGVTP
-430 DLPHIEDGSY
+430 DLAHIEDGSY

-453 APNPNVKNMI
+453 DPNPNVGKMI
-463 DFFLSPDGQ
+463 DFFLSLDGQ
-472 TLVRETGYGALAPR
+472 TLVRETGYGGLA
-486 EPRPEGE
+486 G

>member
-1 MGWIFNILPC
+1 MGWIFNILSC

-23 ALPLFFGAPS
+23 ALPLFFGGPS

-38 TVPLLTWLIYFSLGG
+38 TVPLLTWLIYFSLGE

-63 NGISLLLLALCFT
+63 NGISLLLLAPCFT

-160 VLYCSRPEVRYGGH
+160 GLYCNRPEVRYGGH
-174 GFAYMSGFSST
+174 GFAYMHGFSST

-190 MVYSQPGRLA
+190 MVYSQPGKLA
-200 ALDHPASF
+200 ALDHPAAF
-208 QIEDPADMP
+208 QIQDEADMP

-231 AAKAVYQD
+231 AAKAVYQN
-239 IAAIEADWAH
+239 IAHIESNWAD
-249 SGADTGANGKIV
+249 SGERAWTNGKIV
-261 TFTNTVM
+261 TFTNTVV
-268 GFDRLVRGD
+268 GFERLIEGNV
-277 ADLFFGARPS
+277 DLFFGARPS

-292 YAADLG
+292 YAAEQG

-308 EAFVFFVEEDNPVDS
+308 EAFVFFVEEDEPVDG
-323 LTRDQLRAIYHGDV
+323 LTQDQLRAIYHGDV
-337 TDWSQVGGTPGEIAA
+337 TDWGQVGGRTGEIAA

-377 LTYEMVDSMAGVI
+377 QTYETVDSMAGVI
-390 RHVAQYANEHGAL
+390 RHVAQYANQRGAL
-403 GYSFRYFIEGLSQEQ
+403 GYSFRYFIQGLSQEE

-430 DLPHIEDGSY
+430 DLAHIEDGSY

-453 APNPNVKNMI
+453 DPNPNVGKMI

-472 TLVRETGYGALAPR
+472 TLVRETGYGGLA
-486 EPRPEGE
+486 G